1 MDPSTSGAD
10 PTVPLI
16 AYNGTIAT
24 GGDSLVE
31 NLNVYYNVS
40 LLVGS
45 CNANAGLMRL
55 SRATSLG

>member
-1 MDPSTSGAD
+1 MEPSTSGAD

-16 AYNGTIAT
+16 AYNGTTAT

-40 LLVGS
+40 LLVRSSLWCERG
-45 CNANAGLMRL
+45 AN
-55 SRATSLG
+55 

>member
-1 MDPSTSGAD
+1 MEPSTSGAD

-40 LLVGS
+40 F
-45 CNANAGLMRL
+45 AGLELWCGRGAD
-55 SRATSLG
+55 RT

>member
-1 MDPSTSGAD
+1 MEPSTNGAD

-16 AYNGTIAT
+16 VYNGTIAT

-31 NLNVYYNVS
+31 NLNVFYNVS
-40 LLVGS
+40 LLGWS
-45 CNANAGLMRL
+45 CAADAGLMRL